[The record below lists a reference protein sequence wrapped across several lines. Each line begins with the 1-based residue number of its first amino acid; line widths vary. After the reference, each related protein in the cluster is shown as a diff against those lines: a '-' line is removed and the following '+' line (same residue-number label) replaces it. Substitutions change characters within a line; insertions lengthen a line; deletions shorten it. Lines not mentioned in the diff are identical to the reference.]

1 MFSLFTLYYLN
12 AKVVSFV
19 KQHMGV
25 YTIMITARQL
35 KFSRNILRLSTREL
49 CVLSGVS
56 PSTISRAENGADVKY
71 STIKK
76 LAKVFESKGIA
87 YPTSKSLKHRGV
99 LVNFDDSHKSLC
111 EPKNQS
117 GDYFTSR

>member
-1 MFSLFTLYYLN
+1 
-12 AKVVSFV
+12 
-19 KQHMGV
+19 
-25 YTIMITARQL
+25 MITARQL

-49 CVLSGVS
+49 CALSGVS

-87 YPTSKSLKHRGV
+87 YPTSKSLKHLGV

-111 EPKNQS
+111 ETKTNKS
-117 GDYFTSR
+117 GDCFTSQ

>member
-1 MFSLFTLYYLN
+1 
-12 AKVVSFV
+12 
-19 KQHMGV
+19 
-25 YTIMITARQL
+25 MITERQL

-49 CVLSGVS
+49 CALSGVS

-111 EPKNQS
+111 EPKTNKS